1 MRVATR
7 KVNERMINTLLL
19 LGTMAIAN
27 DAQRPTIVVVVGAP
41 GSTTYGEQFHT
52 WTERWSQIA
61 QRSEAELVIV
71 GQETSPQLSDRE
83 RLQQILN
90 NQTPLTGEPLWLVL
104 IGHGT
109 FDGQDAR
116 FNTRGPDFTALQLS
130 EWLKPTQRPLIVINC
145 TSASGP
151 FLPRLSGPN
160 RVIVTAT
167 RSGFEQNFARF
178 GDYFSQALLETKADL
193 DKNGQVSVLEAYLAA
208 AAAVRE
214 FYAEESR
221 LETEHPLLDD
231 NGDGRGTPPD
241 WYQGVRAIKQPK
253 AGTIA
258 DGSTA
263 NQRHLIRSVA
273 EQSLST
279 EERQQRNQ
287 WLASIEALRLKKTQ
301 LAEEA
306 YYSQLEHY
314 LLKLA
319 RLYASKS
326 PTAP

>member
-130 EWLKPTQRPLIVINC
+130 EWLKPTQRPL
-145 TSASGP
+145 
-151 FLPRLSGPN
+151 
-160 RVIVTAT
+160 
-167 RSGFEQNFARF
+167 
-178 GDYFSQALLETKADL
+178 
-193 DKNGQVSVLEAYLAA
+193 
-208 AAAVRE
+208 
-214 FYAEESR
+214 
-221 LETEHPLLDD
+221 
-231 NGDGRGTPPD
+231 
-241 WYQGVRAIKQPK
+241 
-253 AGTIA
+253 
-258 DGSTA
+258 
-263 NQRHLIRSVA
+263 
-273 EQSLST
+273 
-279 EERQQRNQ
+279 
-287 WLASIEALRLKKTQ
+287 
-301 LAEEA
+301 
-306 YYSQLEHY
+306 
-314 LLKLA
+314 
-319 RLYASKS
+319 
-326 PTAP
+326 